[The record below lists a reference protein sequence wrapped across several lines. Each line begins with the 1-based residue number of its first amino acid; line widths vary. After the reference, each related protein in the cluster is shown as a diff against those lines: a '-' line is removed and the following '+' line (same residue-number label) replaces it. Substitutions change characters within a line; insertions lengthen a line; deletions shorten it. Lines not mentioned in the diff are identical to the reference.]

1 MTLQPTSGDVPL
13 RLLRLEQVG
22 EITGLRRSMIY
33 QLEAEGRFPRRV
45 KLATRAVGWVE
56 SEVQAWIAARIAT
69 RDHINPRVQS
79 ESGTP
84 RVPGTQSESGL
95 GRYARSG

>member
-1 MTLQPTSGDVPL
+1 MSAPLSSGDVPL

-22 EITGLRRSMIY
+22 EVTGLRRSMVY

-56 SEVQAWIAARIAT
+56 SEVRAWIAARIAT
-69 RDHINPRVQS
+69 RDQINQRSQP
-79 ESGTP
+79 ESGIP
-84 RVPGTQSESGL
+84 HMPG
-95 GRYARSG
+95 

>member
-1 MTLQPTSGDVPL
+1 MSAPLSSGDVPL

-22 EITGLRRSMIY
+22 EVTGLRRSMVY

-56 SEVQAWIAARIAT
+56 SEVRAWIAARIAT
-69 RDHINPRVQS
+69 RDQINQRIEVQRVS
-79 ESGTP
+79 LS
-84 RVPGTQSESGL
+84 
-95 GRYARSG
+95 A

>member
-1 MTLQPTSGDVPL
+1 MSTPMSSDDVPL

-22 EITGLRRSMIY
+22 EITGLRRSMVY

-56 SEVQAWIAARIAT
+56 SEVRAWIAARIAT
-69 RDHINPRVQS
+69 RDQIGRRIEVQGVS
-79 ESGTP
+79 
-84 RVPGTQSESGL
+84 
-95 GRYARSG
+95 RSA

>member
-1 MTLQPTSGDVPL
+1 MSVQLSSDDVPL

-33 QLEAEGRFPRRV
+33 QLEAEGSFPRRV

-56 SEVQAWIAARIAT
+56 SEVRAWIAARIAT
-69 RDHINPRVQS
+69 RDQINQRIQP
-79 ESGTP
+79 ESGVP
-84 RVPGTQSESGL
+84 RMPGSQIVASPGTST
-95 GRYARSG
+95 RSG